1 MNFIEAI
8 KTIKRNENL
17 RVKRKENIISYYECF
32 DKLYTEDR
40 SNVAKHHIDL
50 ELFVPSV
57 DDILAEDWYV
67 VRDEK
72 LHTFEEAIVAFK
84 KGKTIKRASCY
95 NKHNPSDRQFIV
107 TTDSIS
113 ANDWVIMGKED

>member
-17 RVKRKENIISYYECF
+17 RVKREGNANICYSSWYR
-32 DKLYTEDR
+32 KLYVEDR
-40 SNVAKHHIDL
+40 KNIFDL
-50 ELFVPSV
+50 ELFTPTV

-72 LHTFEEAIVAFK
+72 LHSFEEVLKALK
-84 KGKTIKRASCY
+84 KGKKIKRKNNDDVIDDY
-95 NKHNPSDRQFIV
+95 FSDKDYLFDMCDV
-107 TTDSIS
+107 M
-113 ANDWVIMGKED
+113 ANDWIIIDKED